1 MKRFLLFLSVVIVT
15 LFTQCETLQTLPTN
29 TSGGLFSLNGSWSLS
44 SNSDNSSMVGTVVQ
58 VIPGVSTGTV
68 RSIGNNNYCLRER
81 DAMWRGLNARTGGG
95 FNLEL
100 LVGACNGNTT
110 YKPATVTSI
119 SNDEIRVTSE
129 TTDGKEL
136 TQVYRRTAVNE

>member
-1 MKRFLLFLSVVIVT
+1 MKRPLFFLLVLIVT
-15 LFTQCETLQTLPTN
+15 FFTQCETLQTLPTN

-44 SNSDNSSMVGTVVQ
+44 SNSDNSSMVGTIVQ

-119 SNDEIRVTSE
+119 SNDEIRITSE

-136 TQVYRRTAVNE
+136 TQVYRRTAVTD

>member
-1 MKRFLLFLSVVIVT
+1 MKRPLFFLLGLIVIF
-15 LFTQCETLQTLPTN
+15 FTQCETLQTLPTN

-44 SNSDNSSMVGTVVQ
+44 SNSDNSSMVGTIVQ

-100 LVGACNGNTT
+100 LVSACNGNTT

-119 SNDEIRVTSE
+119 SNDEIRIMSE
-129 TTDGKEL
+129 TMDGKEL
-136 TQVYRRTAVNE
+136 TQVYRRTAVND